1 MSHQCKSLENTER
14 VKADPKDQSVNGDF
28 FDQRTSTIHM
38 YMSDIANNNA
48 IDYAFKKDAIYC
60 IGAFVD
66 TLLFLS
72 DESQFRNCFDHA
84 LLLMIE
90 RDLDVKELIS
100 S

>member
-1 MSHQCKSLENTER
+1 
-14 VKADPKDQSVNGDF
+14 
-28 FDQRTSTIHM
+28 M